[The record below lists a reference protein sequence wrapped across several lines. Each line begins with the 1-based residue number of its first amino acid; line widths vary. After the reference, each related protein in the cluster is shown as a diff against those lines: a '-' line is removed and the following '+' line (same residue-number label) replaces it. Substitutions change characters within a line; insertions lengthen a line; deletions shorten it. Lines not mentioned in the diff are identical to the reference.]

1 MLGTVFS
8 IEDFAVNDGPGI
20 RTTVFLKGC
29 PLRCQWCHNPEGLS
43 FAPETLVKKNG
54 ETSVCGR
61 VVESGWLAEK
71 LLRDEK
77 IFALNEGGITF
88 SGGEPLAQHEFLFD
102 VVSRLKGR
110 VHCAVETSGYAE
122 PKVFRKIAEA
132 VDLVLMDSKA
142 VDAETHKKFTGVDN
156 AKILENLRWLCAAA
170 RPFIVRVPLIP
181 AVNDTRGNML
191 ALSEILAGAKSLV
204 RVEILPYHKTAGA
217 KYYMVGKK
225 YSPTFDTE
233 KQPHFIDEFTKNNI
247 KYTVL

>member
-1 MLGTVFS
+1 MRGTVFS

-61 VVESGWLAEK
+61 VVESGELAEK

-77 IFALNEGGITF
+77 IFALNEGGVTF

-102 VVSRLKGR
+102 TISRLKGR
-110 VHCAVETSGYAE
+110 VHCAVETSGFAA
-122 PKVFRKIAEA
+122 PAVFRKIAEIA
-132 VDLVLMDSKA
+132 DLVLIDSKT
-142 VDAETHKKFTGVDN
+142 VDSETHKKFTGFDN
-156 AKILENLRWLCAAA
+156 AQILENLRWLCGAL
-170 RPFIVRVPLIP
+170 RPFVVRVPLIP
-181 AVNDTRGNML
+181 TVNDTRENLRG
-191 ALSEILAGAKSLV
+191 LSEILKGAKSLV

-217 KYYMVGKK
+217 KYYMVGKT
-225 YSPTFDTE
+225 YAPTFDTE
-233 KQPHFIDEFTKNNI
+233 KRPQFVDEFTKNNI
-247 KYTVL
+247 KYTIL

>member
-88 SGGEPLAQHEFLFD
+88 SAASLLPSTNFFSTSFRA
-102 VVSRLKGR
+102 SRGACTARSKR
-110 VHCAVETSGYAE
+110 AAMPS
-122 PKVFRKIAEA
+122 RKC
-132 VDLVLMDSKA
+132 S
-142 VDAETHKKFTGVDN
+142 
-156 AKILENLRWLCAAA
+156 
-170 RPFIVRVPLIP
+170 
-181 AVNDTRGNML
+181 
-191 ALSEILAGAKSLV
+191 AKS
-204 RVEILPYHKTAGA
+204 PK
-217 KYYMVGKK
+217 
-225 YSPTFDTE
+225 P
-233 KQPHFIDEFTKNNI
+233 
-247 KYTVL
+247 